1 MTLRRPAAVVLAA
14 AALVVA
20 GCGSDAPAE
29 KPTATSPA
37 TTTQETT
44 AEPTTGTTPTRAPTD
59 SVVGD
64 LVEGFPTD
72 VVAVPP
78 GAEIRVS
85 SLVES
90 DGRRQVSLAGET
102 TQGAEE
108 IVAFYRD
115 SLVAQGFTET
125 PAALPQGVA
134 GATFS
139 RGEGAEVLSLTV
151 VTTDGTQQ
159 FTIGGFIA
167 GG

>member
-1 MTLRRPAAVVLAA
+1 AVALAA
-14 AALVVA
+14 AALAVA

-29 KPTATSPA
+29 EPASPA
-37 TTTQETT
+37 ATAPETSAEETT
-44 AEPTTGTTPTRAPTD
+44 AEATSEPTSGPATGGPTD
-59 SVVGD
+59 SAVGD

-102 TQGAEE
+102 AQSAEE

-151 VTTDGTQQ
+151 VTADGTQQ